1 VAGKTLMICKGQ
13 DSFPTNSERM
23 TGFIDVWWVFDI
35 LPARGLLLLIPYL
48 LRYSKVWKDTQMRL
62 FVVTGYEED
71 TNDLTT
77 TLTSMMKAAG
87 MKAQVH
93 VVQMQAEDAPRYTHL
108 TSPDLFHAGPN
119 ESPDD
124 SLSSAQLD
132 STTYTTLG
140 EEAHDWLTTIAHKQ
154 EKALAEKASKREAR
168 ESETS
173 DAGMHHASDDGLSTR
188 SVARAGSINQLTDYL
203 AAISIDMGEER
214 EDDSTPNSPMPVA
227 VSERAPR
234 TPSGLQTMNSVTEED
249 LQAASRDSRDSRGIT
264 HVYDV
269 KEGANSS
276 GARRRRSSRRSQRRS
291 SITQLVPD
299 KYGSKLTAAFAEY
312 SSHSALAC
320 IALPKMTRA
329 QTPEE
334 FLESLSTLIKD
345 IPRVIMVQ
353 ESGVERVQLL

>member
-1 VAGKTLMICKGQ
+1 M
-13 DSFPTNSERM
+13 
-23 TGFIDVWWVFDI
+23 
-35 LPARGLLLLIPYL
+35 
-48 LRYSKVWKDTQMRL
+48 
-62 FVVTGYEED
+62 
-71 TNDLTT
+71 
-77 TLTSMMKAAG
+77 
-87 MKAQVH
+87 
-93 VVQMQAEDAPRYTHL
+93 
-108 TSPDLFHAGPN
+108 
-119 ESPDD
+119 
-124 SLSSAQLD
+124 
-132 STTYTTLG
+132 LG
-140 EEAHDWLTTIAHKQ
+140 CCA
-154 EKALAEKASKREAR
+154 
-168 ESETS
+168 
-173 DAGMHHASDDGLSTR
+173 
-188 SVARAGSINQLTDYL
+188 QLTDYL

>member
-1 VAGKTLMICKGQ
+1 M
-13 DSFPTNSERM
+13 
-23 TGFIDVWWVFDI
+23 
-35 LPARGLLLLIPYL
+35 
-48 LRYSKVWKDTQMRL
+48 WKDTQMRL

-108 TSPDLFHAGPN
+108 TSTDLFHAGPN

-173 DAGMHHASDDGLSTR
+173 DAGLSTR
-188 SVARAGSINQLTDYL
+188 SVARAGSINQVRKYDHRHGVDFTPWWEDTRKNTHCTLTFRCCSTQTRSQHLLPCNPPTVRNVDFELTGPPAWVVGVLCAADRLPGSHLDRHGGRARGRLDTQL
-203 AAISIDMGEER
+203 AHACR
-214 EDDSTPNSPMPVA
+214 CQRA
-227 VSERAPR
+227 RAPHAVG
-234 TPSGLQTMNSVTEED
+234 PSDDELG
-249 LQAASRDSRDSRGIT
+249 
-264 HVYDV
+264 
-269 KEGANSS
+269 
-276 GARRRRSSRRSQRRS
+276 
-291 SITQLVPD
+291 
-299 KYGSKLTAAFAEY
+299 YGGGPAGGE
-312 SSHSALAC
+312 
-320 IALPKMTRA
+320 P
-329 QTPEE
+329 
-334 FLESLSTLIKD
+334 
-345 IPRVIMVQ
+345 
-353 ESGVERVQLL
+353 